1 LGDNFIFIAHI
12 MSPIILKMT
21 IEEKAKYIDLFLKGL
36 SEASFPSTL
45 ASVLEMGQLPSDQNK
60 QKFKLIEHTLEKHGL
75 VEFIR
80 GRDNSTLEG
89 QCEYFISEKGLNFVI
104 NNESIIKLLETET
117 LNDMDINWLRAFN
130 RLWKLINGEVY
141 MSGSDFLNVAREADD
156 SIPSYNA
163 FIEERRA
170 KGQSTSRKDFFWDII
185 KGMSE
190 DEKLDFFD
198 SMIEELE
205 THSPEYLDNLKALFS
220 KAETV
225 IKKRAIPT
233 PKFPDDVYI
242 DVLKTIHNCYRSAEQ
257 KPSIYDGKG
266 EEDLR
271 DYALAF
277 LESRYEGAVA
287 SGESF
292 NKEGKTD
299 IILKSIDGSNLF
311 VAECKVWHGA
321 EQFHKTVEQLF
332 GYLTWRD
339 TKSTIIFFVRN
350 TKFGDI
356 LKKIKEEAAKSPY
369 FLEHV
374 ADRNETSFSFKF
386 KHKEDD
392 TREVL
397 IEIMAFSFPSE

>member
-1 LGDNFIFIAHI
+1 
-12 MSPIILKMT
+12 MT
-21 IEEKAKYIDLFLKGL
+21 STEKAKYIDQFLKGL
-36 SEASFPSTL
+36 SEASFASSL
-45 ASVLEMGQLPSDQNK
+45 ASILELSQLPSKQNK
-60 QKFKLIEHTLEKHGL
+60 QKFKLLEHTLEEQDL
-75 VEFIR
+75 VEFVR
-80 GRDNSTLEG
+80 GRDNSTLGG
-89 QCEYFISEKGLNFVI
+89 QCEYFISGKGLDFVL
-104 NNESIIKLLETET
+104 NNKSTIELFKNETV
-117 LNDMDINWLRAFN
+117 NNMDINWVRAYN
-130 RLWKLINGEVY
+130 RLWKIINGEVY
-141 MSGSDFLNVAREADD
+141 MSGSEFLSVAREADD
-156 SIPSYNA
+156 SIPNYNA

-170 KGQSTSRKDFFWDII
+170 KEQSTSRKDFFWDVI
-185 KGMSE
+185 KAMSE
-190 DEKLDFFD
+190 DEKLDFFNG
-198 SMIEELE
+198 MIEELE
-205 THSPEYLDNLKALFS
+205 THKPEHLDNLKALFS
-220 KAETV
+220 KQETV
-225 IKKRAIPT
+225 IKKREIPT
-233 PKFPDDVYI
+233 PKFPDDVYV

-257 KPSIYDGKG
+257 KPSIYSGKG

-299 IILKSIDGSNLF
+299 IILKSEDGSNLF

-321 EQFHKTVEQLF
+321 EQFHKTVDQLF

-350 TKFGDI
+350 TKFGDV

-374 ADRNETSFSFKF
+374 SDRHETSFSFKF

>member
-1 LGDNFIFIAHI
+1 
-12 MSPIILKMT
+12 MT
-21 IEEKAKYIDLFLKGL
+21 STEKAKYIDQFLKEL
-36 SEASFPSTL
+36 SEASFPSSI
-45 ASVLEMGQLPSDQNK
+45 ASILELSQLPSKQNK
-60 QKFKLIEHTLEKHGL
+60 LKFKLLEHILEEHDL

-80 GRDNSTLEG
+80 GRDNSTLGG
-89 QCEYFISEKGLNFVI
+89 QCEYFISGKGLDFVL
-104 NNESIIKLLETET
+104 NNKSTIGLFKNETES
-117 LNDMDINWLRAFN
+117 NMDINWIRAYN
-130 RLWKLINGEVY
+130 RLWKIINGEVY
-141 MSGSDFLNVAREADD
+141 MSGSEFLSVAREADD

-170 KGQSTSRKDFFWDII
+170 KEQSTSRKDFFWDVI
-185 KGMSE
+185 KAMSE
-190 DEKLDFFD
+190 NEKLDFFN
-198 SMIEELE
+198 SMIEDLE
-205 THSPEYLDNLKALFS
+205 THTPEHLDNLKALFS
-220 KAETV
+220 REETV
-225 IKKRAIPT
+225 IKKREIPT
-233 PKFPDDVYI
+233 PKFPDDVYV

-299 IILKSIDGSNLF
+299 IILKSEDGSNLF

-356 LKKIKEEAAKSPY
+356 LKKIKEEATKSPY

-374 ADRNETSFSFKF
+374 SDRHETSFSFKF
-386 KHKEDD
+386 KHKEDN
-392 TREVL
+392 TRKVL